1 MATIAIGIN
10 KKPGGGYT
18 SDVPVASLSE
28 DGVPPEQGDSVSFSV
43 EGKVQ
48 SVSGNTATV
57 SIDSIN
63 GEPVAE
69 EGAESPEEEG
79 AEPETGNEPPEPP
92 EPPEGGT
99 PVAASGPGVGGG
111 LAGPPGLTPARRKNM
126 AGIAAMG
133 AKLRAGAKGRPMPF

>member
-28 DGVPPEQGDSVSFSV
+28 DGVAPEQGDSVSFSV

-79 AEPETGNEPPEPP
+79 AEPESGNEPPG
-92 EPPEGGT
+92 GGT
-99 PVAASGPGVGGG
+99 PVAASGLGAGAGAGGG
-111 LAGPPGLTPARRKNM
+111 LAGPPGLTPQRRKNM

>member
-28 DGVPPEQGDSVSFSV
+28 DGVPPEQGDSVNFSV

-79 AEPETGNEPPEPP
+79 AEPETGNEPPE
-92 EPPEGGT
+92 GGT
-99 PVAASGPGVGGG
+99 PVAASGLGGAGGG
-111 LAGPPGLTPARRKNM
+111 LAGPPGLTPGRRKNM

>member
-1 MATIAIGIN
+1 MATIAIGISP
-10 KKPGGGYT
+10 KAGGGYT
-18 SDVPVASLSE
+18 CKVPVAALAE
-28 DGVPPEQGDSVSFSV
+28 GGVPPEEGDTVQYSV

-63 GEPVAE
+63 GEPVGE

-79 AEPETGNEPPEPP
+79 AEPETGGGGPPNPGG
-92 EPPEGGT
+92 GGT
-99 PVAASGPGVGGG
+99 PVAASGPGLG
-111 LAGPPGLTPARRKNM
+111 LAGPPGLTPQRRKNM

-133 AKLRAGAKGRPMPF
+133 KRLRQGAKGRSMPF